1 MIRILH
7 VVYKMD
13 RGGTETMIM
22 NLYRHIDKS
31 KVQFDF
37 VETSSGNAL
46 FDEEI
51 LSLGGRIFHCKQ
63 YKPWNHFKYTNWW
76 KTFFREHAKEY
87 IAVHGHL
94 GSTAAI
100 YLNIA
105 KKFGLHTIAHSH
117 STYANITLGTLVYM
131 FYSYWTRYI
140 ADSFFACSRAAG
152 ISRYGT
158 KKGGVNSCYV
168 LNNGIELEKYSY
180 SPDIRKSIRIKFDIE
195 NKLVLGHVGRFVP
208 VKNHQFILEILKEL
222 KKNNIKIYLLLI
234 GDGELKDNI
243 NLKIKELGLTSCVKL
258 LGDRSDV
265 NELLQAI
272 DVLVFPSLYEGL
284 PLSLIEAQTSGLPI
298 IASTNVPQEV
308 NVTGLCS
315 FKELGNIK
323 DWTDIILSQDIS
335 HRQSYEEECRKA
347 GYDIK
352 QTANWLEEF
361 YLNLT
366 IK

>member
-22 NLYRHIDKS
+22 NLYRHIDRS

-37 VETSSGNAL
+37 VETSFGNAL

-51 LSLGGRIFHCKQ
+51 LSLGGHIFHCQQ
-63 YKPWNHFKYTNWW
+63 YKPWIHFKYTNWW
-76 KTFFREHAKEY
+76 KSFFHEHAKEY

-100 YLNIA
+100 YLKIA
-105 KKFGLHTIAHSH
+105 KRYGLYAIAHSH
-117 STYANITLGTLVYM
+117 STYANITFSSLIYM

-152 ISRYGT
+152 ISRYGI
-158 KKGGVNSCYV
+158 KKGGINNCYV
-168 LNNGIELEKYSY
+168 LNNGIELEKYKY
-180 SPDIRKSIRIKFDIE
+180 SPEIRESIRRKFNLE
-195 NKLVLGHVGRFVP
+195 NKFVIGHVGRFVA
-208 VKNHQFILEILKEL
+208 VKNHVFILQILKEL
-222 KKNNIKIYLLLI
+222 INIYPQIYLIFI
-234 GDGELKDNI
+234 GNGELKEEICRKTN
-243 NLKIKELGLTSCVKL
+243 ELGLSSYVKL

-265 NELLQAI
+265 NELLQAM
-272 DVLVFPSLYEGL
+272 DVFLLPSLYEGL
-284 PLSLIEAQTSGLPI
+284 PLSLIEAQTAGLPV
-298 IASTNVPQEV
+298 IASKNVPKEADI
-308 NVTGLCS
+308 TGNCK
-315 FKELGNIK
+315 FMELGNPK
-323 DWTDIILSQDIS
+323 AWADMILSQNIFN
-335 HRQSYEEECRKA
+335 RRSYLEECRIA

-352 QTANWLEEF
+352 QTSKWLQD
-361 YLNLT
+361 YYIN